1 MADKTY
7 VIVTCDVKEIFDS
20 ALKAGVTKAMKEYIV
35 DAIDTQSGGKLT
47 TKTESDDAITFKAT
61 LSLTADD
68 KDKPTKV
75 EALISFSGMKG
86 HPTTKTYKSSKPA
99 GAVAEGIGRDV
110 QKAVNGLVKD
120 ILEVAMKTVIKAL
133 VAL

>member
-1 MADKTY
+1 MADKTF

-20 ALKAGVTKAMKEYIV
+20 SLKAGVSKAMKDYIV

-61 LSLTADD
+61 LTLETDD
-68 KDKPTKV
+68 KTKPTKLD
-75 EALISFSGMKG
+75 AKISFSGMKG
-86 HPTTKTYKSSKPA
+86 NPTPKTYKSSKPA
-99 GAVAEGIGRDV
+99 GAVAEGIGKDV
-110 QKAVNGLVKD
+110 QKAANGLVKD